1 MPGALEAARAILIH
15 HVKTGEKL
23 YPEQSNTYTRCAEK
37 VNDKKWRVIV
47 GSSGLHVNSLCYFDD
62 GRIDNGGLGGL
73 RKF

>member
-47 GSSGLHVNSLCYFDD
+47 GSSGLFVNFFLV
-62 GRIDNGGLGGL
+62 DNRSGYVLRGLGGL